1 MWCWVDLVPRTQPQH
16 GMSIT
21 TALVHVVEKVHLI
34 NRQLRTRACRKMLAT
49 CMIKTSSTERERER
63 EGDETTRPPRTCSS
77 LALIARPR
85 TMPAGAPAFISKRGK
100 HQQKRETVSKKI
112 KKNPRRGTFAPSR
125 NRTLE
130 AQNITQKDSRV
141 VQEDSAAELN
151 SKRLPGCAGR
161 LGTHQP
167 NSHDTVQQA
176 TPVWCSGFPRNFS
189 RKSVFGSSNRTPAF
203 ADGLARWEP

>member
-1 MWCWVDLVPRTQPQH
+1 MCGNPPTDRLLFFLEAHRAVVRAGLQQRQPRDH
-16 GMSIT
+16 Y
-21 TALVHVVEKVHLI
+21 
-34 NRQLRTRACRKMLAT
+34 
-49 CMIKTSSTERERER
+49 
-63 EGDETTRPPRTCSS
+63 
-77 LALIARPR
+77 
-85 TMPAGAPAFISKRGK
+85 
-100 HQQKRETVSKKI
+100 KKNPGGGL
-112 KKNPRRGTFAPSR
+112 KNPRRGTFAPNR

-176 TPVWCSGFPRNFS
+176 TPVWRSGFPRNFL
-189 RKSVFGSSNRTPAF
+189 RKSVILVVKPTARVCRRVGSVGALTGEFRGRTGWLGGTPDWGISG
-203 ADGLARWEP
+203 ADGLARWDP